1 MLPPPPSFGTHRLES
16 PPLDSAGDPL
26 ELCVPKFK
34 SIQAEHSSGGRVLA
48 YLPEALLLILSTVL
62 MDAVVVI
69 PALGGLWVESGSEV
83 QDNAG
88 H

>member
-1 MLPPPPSFGTHRLES
+1 M
-16 PPLDSAGDPL
+16 
-26 ELCVPKFK
+26 
-34 SIQAEHSSGGRVLA
+34 LA